1 MRRFALVFA
10 LLSMTGAAYGQLAFS
25 PIAYTG
31 PATSVFDQ
39 NGNLMVFSVSYTY
52 PTTANQ
58 STAVRFPPVVKTH
71 VTVITVPAGVA
82 TSFTYDGSFQIAGVG
97 GQAVY
102 AFITSYAPTT
112 IPAPPIAAPGGSGG
126 TVSAGGGTVVG
137 GGTVIV
143 PTPIAYSL
151 NRRLVALNF
160 IASTLPTTLPSIDA
174 LGYADVKISKSAVD
188 PGLDTIAVIDS
199 AFLPPILTAG
209 TTGSVSQ
216 TSHSVRL
223 FTFDGKVF
231 APNKPTPIPVP

>member
-1 MRRFALVFA
+1 MRRFALVFV
-10 LLSMTGAAYGQLAFS
+10 LLSMTGAAYGQLALS

-52 PTTANQ
+52 PNTANQ
-58 STAVRFPPVVKTH
+58 STAMRFPPVVKTH
-71 VTVITVPAGVA
+71 VTVITVATGIA
-82 TSFTYDGSFQIAGVG
+82 TSFTYDGTFQIAGVG

-102 AFITSYAPTT
+102 AFVMTYPPTT
-112 IPAPPIAAPGGSGG
+112 IPAPPFPAPGGGGNVPG
-126 TVSAGGGTVVG
+126 TVSGGGGTVV
-137 GGTVIV
+137 V
-143 PTPIAYSL
+143 PAPIAFTV

-160 IASTLPTTLPSIDA
+160 LAGTLPMTLPSTDP
-174 LGYADVKISKSAVD
+174 LGYADVKISKSGD
-188 PGLDTIAVIDS
+188 FKGPDTIAVIDS

>member
-1 MRRFALVFA
+1 MRRLALVFA
-10 LLSMTGAAYGQLAFS
+10 VLSMTGAAYGQLALP
-25 PIAYTG
+25 PIAYTA
-31 PATSVFDQ
+31 PTTSVFDQ
-39 NGNLMVFSVSYTY
+39 NGNLMLFDVSYTY

-71 VTVITVPAGVA
+71 VTVITVATGLA
-82 TSFTYDGSFQIAGVG
+82 TSFTYDGTFQIAGVG

-102 AFITSYAPTT
+102 AFVSTYAPTT
-112 IPAPPIAAPGGSGG
+112 IPAPPIAAPGGQGSI
-126 TVSAGGGTVVG
+126 VSVG
-137 GGTVIV
+137 GGTVSGTVVV
-143 PTPIAYSL
+143 PVPIAFTVS
-151 NRRLVALNF
+151 RRLVALNF
-160 IASTLPTTLPSIDA
+160 LAGTLPTTLPSTDPLGSADA
-174 LGYADVKISKSAVD
+174 KISKSAVD